1 VSHAS
6 IDHVDSA
13 HVKPAS
19 SRLRTITVSALGVAL
34 ICYLVTQ
41 VGIGAVLVAA
51 SSIGW
56 GGFAL
61 LCVAVILVYVVL
73 GVGWGILQPPSSGT
87 RMLVFI
93 WARMVREAASDVLPF
108 SQIGG
113 MALGLRAAI
122 LERVP
127 LNLALATMTVDL
139 ATEFLAQIAYVAF
152 SVLLIWESLPHTSL
166 VADVVLGSSIWLLGA
181 LLAGAVFLAL
191 QRYGHR
197 WVAGRLIGRLI
208 PRSARYGAGVVSALD
223 EIYGSPKRFISSLG
237 IHLVGWFANAGCTWI
252 AFRLIG
258 VSVEPSS
265 VVALEA
271 LVYATRA
278 MGFFVPGALGVQE
291 AAYTAFAQ
299 LFGIGGELALA
310 VSLLKRARDLA
321 VGVPVLLIWKTI
333 EGRRAFAGGEAH

>member
-1 VSHAS
+1 MS
-6 IDHVDSA
+6 SA
-13 HVKPAS
+13 RAKPAS
-19 SRLRTITVSALGVAL
+19 GRLRAITVSALGVAL
-34 ICYLVTQ
+34 ICYLVKQ
-41 VGIGAVLVAA
+41 VGIRAVLVPA
-51 SSIGW
+51 SSVGW

-61 LCVAVILVYVVL
+61 LCAAVILVYVVV
-73 GVGWGILQPPSSGT
+73 GVGWGILQPPSSGA

-93 WARMVREAASDVLPF
+93 WARMVREAAADVLPF

-122 LERVP
+122 LQSVP
-127 LNLALATMTVDL
+127 LNLALATMAVDL

-152 SVLLIWESLPHTSL
+152 SVLVIWESLPHTPL
-166 VADVVLGSSIWLLGA
+166 AADVVLGSCIWLLGA
-181 LLAGAVFLAL
+181 LLASAAFLAL

-197 WVAGRLIGRLI
+197 WVAGRFIGRLI
-208 PRSARYGAGVVSALD
+208 PRSARYSAGVVSALD
-223 EIYGSPKRFISSLG
+223 EIYGSLKRFTSSLG
-237 IHLVGWFANAGCTWI
+237 LHLLGWFANAACTWI

-258 VSVEPSS
+258 ASVELSS

-271 LVYATRA
+271 LVYATRTV
-278 MGFFVPGALGVQE
+278 GFFVPGALGVQE

-299 LFGIGGELALA
+299 LFGIGRELALA

-333 EGRRAFAGGEAH
+333 EGRRALAGGDAH